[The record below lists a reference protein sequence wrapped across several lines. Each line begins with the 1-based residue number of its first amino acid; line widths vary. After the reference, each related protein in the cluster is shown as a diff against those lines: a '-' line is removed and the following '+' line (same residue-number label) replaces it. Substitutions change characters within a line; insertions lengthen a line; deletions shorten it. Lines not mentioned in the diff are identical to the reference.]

1 MQAGIPST
9 LLNAVADLGVHG
21 SVTVRIVR
29 DCDKYF

>member
-9 LLNAVADLGVHG
+9 LLKAVADLGIHG

-29 DCDKYF
+29 EYNKLF